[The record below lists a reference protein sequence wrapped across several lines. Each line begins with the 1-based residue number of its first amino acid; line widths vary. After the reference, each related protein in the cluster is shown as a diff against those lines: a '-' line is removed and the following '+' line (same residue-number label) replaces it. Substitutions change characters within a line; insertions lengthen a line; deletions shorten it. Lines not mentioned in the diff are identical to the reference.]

1 VVDPHLVDRV
11 GQDEVMADDL
21 ARLRRRYQALASR
34 LGKVG
39 FICPGSLVLRST
51 YCGKPGCRCQADPPQ
66 PHGPYHQWT
75 HKIAGKTV
83 TKRLTLAE
91 ATRYAEWIDN
101 KRELRRLLA
110 EMEDVSRQAT
120 ELILRRDAPPR

>member
-11 GQDEVMADDL
+11 GKDEAMADDL
-21 ARLRRRYQALASR
+21 ARLRDRYQTLAAR
-34 LGKVG
+34 VANIG
-39 FICPGSLVLRST
+39 FISPGSLVVRST

-75 HKIAGKTV
+75 HKVAGKTV
-83 TKRLTLAE
+83 TKRLTAAQ

-101 KRELRRLLA
+101 KRKLRRLLA
-110 EMEDVSRQAT
+110 EMEDLSRQAT
-120 ELILRRDAPPR
+120 ELILRRDATPR

>member
-1 VVDPHLVDRV
+1 
-11 GQDEVMADDL
+11 MADDL
-21 ARLRRRYQALASR
+21 ARLRRRYQALAVR
-34 LGKVG
+34 VAKVG

-75 HKIAGKTV
+75 HKVGGKTV
-83 TKRLTLAE
+83 TKRLSAAE

-101 KRELRRLLA
+101 KRELRRLLE
-110 EMEDVSRQAT
+110 EMEELSRQAG
-120 ELILRRDAPPR
+120 ELILRRDAARR